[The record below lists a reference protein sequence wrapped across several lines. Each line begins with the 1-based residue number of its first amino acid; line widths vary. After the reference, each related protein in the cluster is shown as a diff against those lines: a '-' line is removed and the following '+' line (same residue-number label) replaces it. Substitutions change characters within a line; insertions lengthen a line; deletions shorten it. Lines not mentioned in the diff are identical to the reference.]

1 MQNYSN
7 NLINMEYMNK
17 LFDCIRLIDVEFKSI
32 YQEKRIDTCVD
43 FIPEFNFEHR
53 QDIYHQC
60 LAQDSAIYLSKK
72 ESHCLLMYVVLPTL
86 VDKKRL
92 VMECIVNMT
101 KRLDINQL
109 YNSNDNLYKLAIT
122 DELTGA
128 YNRRYINQKLPLAI
142 EKCFKNRIP
151 LSLIFLDIDSF
162 KIVNDLYGHEAGDYL
177 LCEFVEELQN
187 ITKENTDWV
196 ARYGGDEFLLCL
208 TGMDNLDAKEIAELI
223 RETVEQKL
231 FVYSGHRIEITC
243 SIGVYTVDSFHAI
256 PKFEKILREVDIK
269 LYEAKKAGRNKVK
282 H

>member
-17 LFDCIRLIDVEFKSI
+17 LFDCIRLIDMEFKSI
-32 YQEKRIDTCVD
+32 YQEKKIDTCVD
-43 FIPEFNFEHR
+43 YIPEFKFEDR

-72 ESHCLLMYVVLPTL
+72 EGHCLLIYVVLPTL

-92 VMECIVNMT
+92 VMECIVNIT

-109 YNSNDNLYKLAIT
+109 CTSNDNLYKLAIT

-128 YNRRYINQKLPLAI
+128 YNRRYINQKLPLTI

-177 LCEFVEELQN
+177 LCEFVEELQK
-187 ITKENTDWV
+187 ITKQSTDWV
-196 ARYGGDEFLLCL
+196 ARYGGDEFLMCL
-208 TGMDNLDAKEIAELI
+208 TGMDNLDAKEIAERI
-223 RETVEQKL
+223 RKTVERKL

-243 SIGVYTVDSFHAI
+243 SIGVYTVDSFHMI